1 MYVDAIDHFALA
13 SDDFVHSLSNNA
25 QLSKIVKLPAEHMY
39 YVCCVVCMAHAGSS
53 INV

>member
-1 MYVDAIDHFALA
+1 MHVDAIDHFALA

-25 QLSKIVKLPAEHMY
+25 QLSKIVKLPAVHMY
-39 YVCCVVCMAHAGSS
+39 ICCDVCMDHAGSS